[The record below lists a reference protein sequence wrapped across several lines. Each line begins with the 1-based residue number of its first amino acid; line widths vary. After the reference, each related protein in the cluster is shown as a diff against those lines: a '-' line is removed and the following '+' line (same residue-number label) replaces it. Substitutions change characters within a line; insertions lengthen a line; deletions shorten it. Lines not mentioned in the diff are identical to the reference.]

1 MCGTGHT
8 KDGWGNMPL
17 CSVWTCV
24 HIQAVLPEPWVSQT
38 SRPLWVPLPRLEAA
52 ATVVP
57 AAPGGPRGEESQSSG
72 VPGTG
77 QVAGRSPHVA
87 LSS

>member
-8 KDGWGNMPL
+8 KDGWANMSL
-17 CSVWTCV
+17 CSLWTCV
-24 HIQAVLPEPWVSQT
+24 RIQALLPEAWVSQT
-38 SRPLWVPLPRLEAA
+38 SRPLWVPLPRLE
-52 ATVVP
+52 TVAMVVS
-57 AAPGGPRGEESQSSG
+57 AAPGGPRGEEPQSSG

-77 QVAGRSPHVA
+77 QVAGGSPCVA

>member
-1 MCGTGHT
+1 MWNWSHQGRVGKHATLQPVDLRPHSGCSARALGQPDQQT
-8 KDGWGNMPL
+8 PL
-17 CSVWTCV
+17 GPTPS
-24 HIQAVLPEPWVSQT
+24 
-38 SRPLWVPLPRLEAA
+38 LEAA

-57 AAPGGPRGEESQSSG
+57 AAPGSPRGEELQSSG

-77 QVAGRSPHVA
+77 QVADRSPHVA